1 MGMPM
6 IGGMPMVGV
15 EAFHAHWLTGAT
27 SLQRADET
35 DPDSPG
41 LWLGSGLEV
50 TAGTT
55 VRIAV
60 DRSDA
65 GRRRLSIVFRRW
77 RDQAVFPLEGLEG
90 LPDFDDLPI
99 MLNTDARVEIR
110 LVGSGSRARLT
121 ITLVLCVA
129 YARTQILYWSV
140 VDPHPSLVALE
151 AFLEE
156 RKRVAYLVILE
167 ERGGEPKVLS
177 WTPFLGSKF

>member
-6 IGGMPMVGV
+6 VCGMPMVGV
-15 EAFHAHWLTGAT
+15 EAFHSHWLTGAT
-27 SLQRADET
+27 SLRRADEA
-35 DPDSPG
+35 DPNSSG
-41 LWLGSGLEV
+41 LWLGPGLGV
-50 TAGTT
+50 TTGTT
-55 VRIAV
+55 VHIAV
-60 DRSDA
+60 DRSGA
-65 GRRRLSIVFRRW
+65 GNRHFSVVFRRW
-77 RDQAVFPLEGLEG
+77 TDRVAFPLEGLEG
-90 LPDFDDLPI
+90 LPDFDDLLI

-177 WTPFLGSKF
+177 WTPFLGSEF